1 MVTLKRDELL
11 RGDGSFD
18 GTAWIDR
25 LCADDAR
32 LDRALLLRAFEF
44 VVARGDEPLVATGV
58 EFADLM
64 AELKMDAPSI
74 ASGLVYRVVRTRRAD
89 ASELERDVDAEVA
102 SLVADVD
109 RVGTVSLLEL
119 TNPRLLALEA
129 RDQVD
134 NVRRMLVAMI
144 DDVRVA
150 IIKLAE
156 RIIALR
162 SAKNDRPER
171 QARVAREALEVFAPL
186 ANRLGIWRLKWE
198 LEDLAFRFEDPDTY
212 RRIAQRLEGKRIDRE
227 ADVDSVRAIFLRAL
241 ADEEIEAEVSGRA
254 KHIYSIARKMDAKRI
269 DFGEVYD
276 IRALRVVVGSI
287 RDCYAALGVIHT
299 RWRHVPR
306 EFDDYIANPKDNG
319 YRSIHTA
326 VVGPDQRTIEVQI
339 RTRDMHREAEL
350 GVCAHWS
357 YKQDAGKHD
366 ALYAEKLSWL
376 RQVLEWHEEV
386 GGFVSV
392 GRELRSNIEDGRIYV
407 LTPGG
412 HVLDLPS
419 GSTPIDFAYRV
430 HTQIGSHCVG
440 ARVDGMPSPLNT
452 PLETGQRVEIVT
464 APDATPNRVW
474 LDQNLGYVK
483 TARAL
488 AKIQSWFRSLDR
500 NHNVAAGRA
509 MIDAEFAQLATR
521 TDVAAL
527 AAALGYAG
535 VDALCLAVAVGERQ
549 LLDVIAA
556 HVQLDGLA
564 LGESTIDVHCENR
577 AGMLHDITAVLA
589 EDDVSISTVSIKAN
603 SEAETN
609 TATIRLGVEVGDL
622 LELARLLDRMSRI
635 SGVAHVRRYV
645 PASRESSGDTSTST

>member
-1 MVTLKRDELL
+1 MVTLRRDEL
-11 RGDGSFD
+11 RRAGSFD
-18 GTAWIDR
+18 GAAWIGR
-25 LCADDAR
+25 LCADDGR
-32 LDRALLLRAFEF
+32 LDRALLARAFDF
-44 VVARGDEPLVATGV
+44 VASRGDLELLSVGV
-58 EFADLM
+58 EFVDLV
-64 AELKMDAPSI
+64 AELKMDAASI
-74 ASGLVYRVVRTRRAD
+74 ASGLVFGCLRTRKASAD
-89 ASELERDVDAEVA
+89 DVARDVDAEVA
-102 SLVADVD
+102 ALVADVE
-109 RVGTVSLLEL
+109 RIGAVSVLEL

-162 SAKNDRPER
+162 SAKNDGLER
-171 QARVAREALEVFAPL
+171 QARIAKEALEVFAPL

-198 LEDLAFRFEDPDTY
+198 LEDFAFRFQNPEAY
-212 RRIAQRLEGKRIDRE
+212 RRIAARLEGRRVDRE
-227 ADVDSVRAIFLRAL
+227 ADVESVGAIFARAL
-241 ADEEIEAEVSGRA
+241 ADEGIVAEVRGRA
-254 KHIYSIARKMDAKRI
+254 KHIYSIARKMDSKHI
-269 DFGEVYD
+269 DFDQVYD
-276 IRALRVVVGSI
+276 IRALRVVVATI
-287 RDCYAALGVIHT
+287 RECYAALGVIHT

-357 YKQDAGKHD
+357 YKHEAGKHD
-366 ALYAEKLSWL
+366 AFYAEKLSWL

-386 GGFVSV
+386 GGFVTV

-407 LTPGG
+407 FTPAG
-412 HVLDLPS
+412 HVLDLPE

-440 ARVDGMPSPLNT
+440 ARVDGIAVALNT
-452 PLETGQRVEIVT
+452 PLATGQRVEIET
-464 APDATPNRVW
+464 DPDATPDREW
-474 LDQNLGYVK
+474 LDQNLGYVR

-500 NHNVAAGRA
+500 EHNVAAGRA
-509 MIDAEFAQLATR
+509 MIEAEFAQLALEV
-521 TDVAAL
+521 DIDAVAAS
-527 AAALGYAG
+527 LGYVGA
-535 VDALCLAVAVGERQ
+535 DPLCLAVAVGERQ
-549 LLDVIAA
+549 LLDVVAA
-556 HVQLDGLA
+556 YASRCAPPGA
-564 LGESTIDVHCENR
+564 SIIDVACDDR

-589 EDDVSISTVSIKAN
+589 EFGVSLVSIEAN
-603 SEAETN
+603 SDEKSN
-609 TATIRLGVEVGDL
+609 TATIRLGVELRDL
-622 LELARLLDRMSRI
+622 LELAKLVDRMSLV
-635 SGVAHVRRYV
+635 SGVAHVRRR
-645 PASRESSGDTSTST
+645 AAT

>member
-1 MVTLKRDELL
+1 MVTHRHDEL
-11 RGDGSFD
+11 RRAGPIDSA
-18 GTAWIDR
+18 AWIER

-32 LDRALLLRAFEF
+32 LDRVLLHRAFEF
-44 VVARGDEPLVATGV
+44 VAKRDDAPLLAIGV

-64 AELKMDAPSI
+64 ADLKMDTASI
-74 ASGLVYRVVRTRRAD
+74 ASGLVYRCMRTRQAT
-89 ASELERDVDAEVA
+89 ASDIERDVDAEVA
-102 SLVADVD
+102 HLVADVE
-109 RVGTVSLLEL
+109 RIGTVSLLEL

-129 RDQVD
+129 RDQVE

-162 SAKNDRPER
+162 GAKHDPPDH
-171 QARVAREALEVFAPL
+171 QARIAKEALEVFAPL

-198 LEDLAFRFEDPDTY
+198 LEDLAFRYQSPEEY
-212 RRIAQRLEGKRIDRE
+212 RRIAARLEGKRIDRE
-227 ADVDSVRAIFLRAL
+227 ADVKSVAAIISTAL
-241 ADEEIEAEVSGRA
+241 AGDGIEADVRGRA
-254 KHIYSIARKMDAKRI
+254 KHIYSIARKMDSKRI
-269 DFGEVYD
+269 DFDQVYD
-276 IRALRVVVGSI
+276 IRALRIVVATI
-287 RDCYAALGVIHT
+287 RECYAALGVIHT

-357 YKQDAGKHD
+357 YKHVAGKHD
-366 ALYAEKLSWL
+366 AFYAEKLSWL

-407 LTPGG
+407 FTPAG
-412 HVLDLPS
+412 HVLDLPA

-430 HTQIGSHCVG
+430 HTYIGSHCVG
-440 ARVDGMPSPLNT
+440 ARIDGIPSPLNT
-452 PLETGQRVEIVT
+452 PLGTGQRVEIVT
-464 APDATPNRVW
+464 DPNASPQRDW
-474 LDQNLGYVK
+474 LDQNLGYVR

-500 NHNVAAGRA
+500 GHNVAAGRA
-509 MIDAEFAQLATR
+509 MIEAEFVQLATSF
-521 TDVAAL
+521 DIDAVAMT
-527 AAALGYAG
+527 LGYAG
-535 VDALCLAVAVGERQ
+535 ADALCLAVAVGERQ
-549 LLDVIAA
+549 LLDVVAA
-556 HVQLDGLA
+556 Q
-564 LGESTIDVHCENR
+564 VHLTNTTVGASIIHIVCDDR

-589 EDDVSISTVSIKAN
+589 EDGVSMASIAAN
-603 SEAETN
+603 SDANTN
-609 TATIRLGVEVGDL
+609 IATIRLEVEVPDL
-622 LELARLLDRMSRI
+622 LELARLLDRMSRV
-635 SGVAHVRRYV
+635 SGVVHVRRDEI
-645 PASRESSGDTSTST
+645 A

>member
-1 MVTLKRDELL
+1 MVTLRRDEL
-11 RGDGSFD
+11 RRAGGFD
-18 GTAWIDR
+18 GAAWIGR
-25 LCADDAR
+25 LCVDDGR
-32 LDRALLLRAFEF
+32 LDRALLSRAFDF
-44 VVARGDEPLVATGV
+44 VASRGDLELLSVGVA
-58 EFADLM
+58 FADLM
-64 AELKMDAPSI
+64 AELKMDAASI
-74 ASGLVYRVVRTRRAD
+74 ASGLVFGCVRTRKASAD
-89 ASELERDVDAEVA
+89 DVARDVDTEVA
-102 SLVADVD
+102 ALVADVE
-109 RVGTVSLLEL
+109 RIGAVSVLEL

-129 RDQVD
+129 RDQID

-162 SAKNDRPER
+162 SAKSDALER
-171 QARVAREALEVFAPL
+171 QARIAKEALEVFAPL

-198 LEDLAFRFEDPDTY
+198 LEDLAFRFQNPEAY
-212 RRIAQRLEGKRIDRE
+212 RRIAARLEGRRVDRE
-227 ADVDSVRAIFLRAL
+227 ADVEAVGAIFARAL
-241 ADEEIEAEVSGRA
+241 ADEGIVAEVRGRA
-254 KHIYSIARKMDAKRI
+254 KHIYSIARKMDSKHI
-269 DFGEVYD
+269 DFDQVYD
-276 IRALRVVVGSI
+276 IRALRVVVATI
-287 RDCYAALGVIHT
+287 RECYAALGVIHT

-357 YKQDAGKHD
+357 YKHESGKHD
-366 ALYAEKLSWL
+366 AFYAEKLSWL

-407 LTPGG
+407 FTPAG
-412 HVLDLPS
+412 HVLDLPE

-440 ARVDGMPSPLNT
+440 ARVDGVAVALNT
-452 PLETGQRVEIVT
+452 PLATGQRVEIET
-464 APDATPNRVW
+464 DPYATPDREW
-474 LDQNLGYVK
+474 LDQNLGYVN

-500 NHNVAAGRA
+500 EHNVAAGRA
-509 MIDAEFAQLATR
+509 MIEAEFAQLALVV
-521 TDVAAL
+521 DID
-527 AAALGYAG
+527 AAATSLGYASA
-535 VDALCLAVAVGERQ
+535 DPLCLAVAVGERQ
-549 LLDVIAA
+549 LLDVVAA
-556 HVQLDGLA
+556 HASRGAPVGASIIEVACND
-564 LGESTIDVHCENR
+564 R

-589 EDDVSISTVSIKAN
+589 EFGVSLVSIEAN
-603 SEAETN
+603 SDEKSN
-609 TATIRLGVEVGDL
+609 TATIRLGVEVLDL
-622 LELARLLDRMSRI
+622 LELAKLVDRMSLV
-635 SGVAHVRRYV
+635 SGVAHVRRR
-645 PASRESSGDTSTST
+645 AAT